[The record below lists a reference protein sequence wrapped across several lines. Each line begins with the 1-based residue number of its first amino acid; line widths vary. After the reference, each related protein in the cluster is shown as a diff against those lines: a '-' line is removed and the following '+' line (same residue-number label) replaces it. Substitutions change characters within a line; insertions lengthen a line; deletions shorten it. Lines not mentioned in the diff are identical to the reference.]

1 MRGAYK
7 RPRSNHQMPFLLCGS
22 NSSPS
27 AGREFQKVGFHSVT
41 ENNPIFRHVR
51 YEFKRNIG
59 YMCISAFEDSY
70 VGASGHLFRSNEDS
84 YSGGNADTGSGRS
97 RTVLEFLLQS
107 HLIPQK
113 RIALWRF
120 SLLGSSL

>member
-1 MRGAYK
+1 
-7 RPRSNHQMPFLLCGS
+7 
-22 NSSPS
+22 
-27 AGREFQKVGFHSVT
+27 
-41 ENNPIFRHVR
+41 VR